1 MRPDT
6 AAGLPPEAG
15 AVRRGAPMVRAE
27 DVRVRYRGRTVLD
40 VAAITLPARRTYA
53 LIGPSGAGKSTLL
66 RVLGLLE
73 RPSTGCVF
81 FDGIEMRPGDLAA
94 RRRTSA
100 VFQKPFLLRGT
111 VADNVGYG
119 LKLRRVHAKR
129 RAEDVAWALER
140 VGLAGWE
147 EHSALTLS
155 GGEAQRIALA
165 RALAV
170 HPELLLLDEPLSYMD
185 PLLRW
190 RLTLE
195 FADILKSEKVT
206 ALYVTHD
213 QDEAAV
219 VADVVGIMRDGR
231 LVAEGD
237 ADTALGLPADE
248 WVAAFVGMEPAMR
261 GRVVSS
267 GGGIVE
273 VDCGG
278 TAIKAAGD
286 MPAGADVSLA
296 VRPEDVALRRSGG
309 DEGAHGAENWILVT
323 VRSLHPKGALV
334 TVVCEAPG
342 ARFGASLSRAAV
354 RDLGLAEGST
364 AVALFRAGAVRVRE
378 EGAGA

>member
-1 MRPDT
+1 MSDPRPNESN
-6 AAGLPPEAG
+6 AMGH
-15 AVRRGAPMVRAE
+15 GAPMVRGS
-27 DVRVRYRGRTVLD
+27 DVTVRYRGRTVLD
-40 VAAITLPARRTYA
+40 IPNITLPARRTYA
-53 LIGPSGAGKSTLL
+53 LLGPSGAGKSTLL

-73 RPSTGCVF
+73 RPSAGCVF
-81 FDGIEMRPGDLAA
+81 FDGVEMRAGDLAA

-100 VFQKPFLLRGT
+100 VFQKPYLLRGT

-119 LKLRRVHAKR
+119 LKLRGIHRKR
-129 RAEDVAWALER
+129 RHEDVSWALER

-147 EHSALTLS
+147 DHSALTLS

-195 FADILKSEKVT
+195 FADILKSEQVT

-237 ADTALGLPADE
+237 SEETLGLPADE
-248 WVAAFVGMEPAMR
+248 WVASFVGMEPAMR
-261 GRVVSS
+261 GRVVASA
-267 GGGIVE
+267 GGVVQ

-278 TAIKAAGD
+278 TAIEAAAD
-286 MPAGADVSLA
+286 VAVGADVSLA

-309 DEGAHGAENWILVT
+309 DEGAHGAENRIVVT
-323 VRSLHPKGALV
+323 VAELHPKGALV
-334 TVVCEAPG
+334 NVVCEAPG
-342 ARFGASLSRAAV
+342 VRFGASLSRAAV
-354 RDLGLAEGST
+354 RDLGLAEGSS

-378 EGAGA
+378 VGAG